1 MDALGDGTV
10 RYALDAIEASNEQN
24 GEADL
29 RHHLAH
35 LQVINPADIPRFAEL
50 NAVANFQ
57 PLWAYADAY
66 IVDLTWPFVSEE
78 TARWMYPIKSVI
90 DAGGT
95 VAFGSDWSVSSVN
108 PMPQIETAI
117 TRVDAE
123 FHNTEV
129 MNPEQRITLP
139 QAIEAFTI
147 NAAFVNHQDDT
158 TGSIEIGKLADLVVI
173 DRNLFTIPESEI
185 SDAKVLLTLFG
196 GKPVYGDPKSL

>member
-1 MDALGDGTV
+1 V

-24 GEADL
+24 GAQDL

-35 LQVINPADIPRFAEL
+35 LQVINPQDIPRFAEL
-50 NAVANFQ
+50 GAVANFQ
-57 PLWAYADAY
+57 PLWAYADDY

-95 VAFGSDWSVSSVN
+95 VAFGSDWAVSTVN

-139 QAIEAFTI
+139 QAITAFTI

-158 TGSIEIGKLADLVVI
+158 TGSIETGKLADLIVV
-173 DRNLFTIPESEI
+173 DRNLFTIPPTEI
-185 SDAKVLLTLFG
+185 SDTNVLLTLFG
-196 GKPVYGDPKSL
+196 GKPVYGDPDSL